1 MVNEISLWTDDIN
14 SSEWVRQNVS
24 KVTEQDVKRAQWD
37 SAQAKKA
44 QEEIKKSKAVNNNIA
59 KFLEFLLKNI
69 KNEELI
75 SAIYNTFFKVID
87 PRTKTVY
94 LRKSVNDIVIV
105 GFFAPFFTNELNKF
119 WLNQY
124 FLDLITNKS
133 STNINEY
140 IEYIKNI
147 SKKYHD
153 NVPIN
158 KDNLLNLLSLII
170 WEFGINKDAL
180 TEIWRDKVKKEIN
193 KKLR

>member
-1 MVNEISLWTDDIN
+1 MVNEVYTGN
-14 SSEWVRQNVS
+14 EWIDAGEGVRSDVS

-37 SAQAKKA
+37 TAQAKKA
-44 QEEIKKSKAVNNNIA
+44 QEEIKKSKAINNNVA
-59 KFLEFLLKNI
+59 KFLSFLLKNI

-75 SAIYNTFFKVID
+75 SSIYNTFFKVID
-87 PRTKTVY
+87 NRTKTTY

-105 GFFAPFFTNELNKF
+105 GFFAPFFVKEIERF
-119 WLNQY
+119 WLKQY
-124 FLDLITNKS
+124 FDDLMNDKSNHNIT
-133 STNINEY
+133 EY
-140 IEYIKNI
+140 IEYIKRI
-147 SKKYHD
+147 SRKYHD

-180 TEIWRDKVKKEIN
+180 SESGKDKIKKEID